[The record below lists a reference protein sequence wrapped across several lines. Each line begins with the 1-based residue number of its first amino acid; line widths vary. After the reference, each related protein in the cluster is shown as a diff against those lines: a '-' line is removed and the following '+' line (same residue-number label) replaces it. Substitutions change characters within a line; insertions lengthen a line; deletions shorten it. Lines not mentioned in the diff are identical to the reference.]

1 MQRSVPPSLARL
13 GTLLPLQRTRCGHS
27 AALSCVSA
35 IRGSIS
41 CRWRVRRG
49 ACAVD
54 GRRVQSRLLSAVLTG
69 MNRAFPFAKLTD
81 STVLSKHID
90 ALYRLTHV
98 GGFGTSLQSLILLF
112 QVGAGHRSVAD

>member
-1 MQRSVPPSLARL
+1 
-13 GTLLPLQRTRCGHS
+13 
-27 AALSCVSA
+27 
-35 IRGSIS
+35 
-41 CRWRVRRG
+41 
-49 ACAVD
+49 
-54 GRRVQSRLLSAVLTG
+54 VQSRLLSAVLTG

-112 QVGAGHRSVAD
+112 QVGAGR

>member
-1 MQRSVPPSLARL
+1 M
-13 GTLLPLQRTRCGHS
+13 
-27 AALSCVSA
+27 
-35 IRGSIS
+35 
-41 CRWRVRRG
+41 
-49 ACAVD
+49 
-54 GRRVQSRLLSAVLTG
+54 QSRLLSAVLTG

-112 QVGAGHRSVAD
+112 QARPTADSLRSSAACDLLCVKARWWNGCRGSSAMRCGYRCARGA